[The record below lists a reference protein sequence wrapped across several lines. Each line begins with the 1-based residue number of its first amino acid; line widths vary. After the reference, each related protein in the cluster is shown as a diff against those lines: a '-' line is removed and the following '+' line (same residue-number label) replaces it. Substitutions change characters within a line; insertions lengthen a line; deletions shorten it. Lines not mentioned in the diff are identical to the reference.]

1 MMDPKDINH
10 DPVREKTPEEPNKA
24 INGDFQTMQN
34 QRNWEN
40 WNKNIDELT
49 LTSKFE
55 GGNTNQ

>member
-34 QRNWEN
+34 QRN
-40 WNKNIDELT
+40 
-49 LTSKFE
+49 
-55 GGNTNQ
+55 